1 MKYILLF
8 CVSLLLSGC
17 ATQSVPVKQK
27 FPEAPA
33 ILLEKCPPLEKIES
47 DTIVFSEF
55 LKVVTRNY
63 TLYHNCAKVVEA
75 WQLWYNEQKAISDE
89 LNKVK

>member
-8 CVSLLLSGC
+8 CVIMLAGC
-17 ATQSVPVKQK
+17 TTVQPVPVKQK
-27 FPEAPA
+27 FPEAPSV
-33 ILLEKCPPLEKIES
+33 LLEKCPPLEKIEG
-47 DTIVFSEF
+47 DTILFSEF

-63 TLYHNCAKVVEA
+63 TTYHNCAKVVEA
-75 WQLWYNEQKAISDE
+75 WQLWYNEQKAVSEE